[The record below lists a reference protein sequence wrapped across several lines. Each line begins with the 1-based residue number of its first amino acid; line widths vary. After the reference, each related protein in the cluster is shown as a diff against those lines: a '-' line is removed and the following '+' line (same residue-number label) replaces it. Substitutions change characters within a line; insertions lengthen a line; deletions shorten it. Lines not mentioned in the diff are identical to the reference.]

1 MRAKPSKTIRLFL
14 CGDVMTGRGI
24 DQILSSPGNPKLH
37 ESYVK
42 DARRYVALA
51 ESINGKIPRPITWNY
66 IWGDALTALDQ
77 ADTDIRIIN
86 LETAITSSNDYW
98 RGKSIHYRMHP
109 RNIPCL
115 TSAAIHCCCLANN
128 HILDWGYE
136 GLTETLITLDRV
148 GIAHAGAGCDSAA
161 ASEPAVLEMPEK
173 GRVLVFSYGMTSSG
187 IPQEWAATS
196 HRPGVNL
203 LENASESTA
212 KRIAREMIDLSNS
225 GDAIVASIHWGGNW
239 GYAIRQD
246 ELDFGRSL
254 IDHGIHVVHGH
265 SSHHVKT
272 VEIHRGGL
280 LLYGCG
286 DFINDYEGIRGHEIY
301 RPDLAI
307 IYLVDI
313 NLPKNRI
320 SDLQM
325 LPMKV
330 RRFRLERASIEDA
343 AWLTRLLKRLGSDS
357 FTRVN
362 LEDDYAIAASSNNS

>member
-1 MRAKPSKTIRLFL
+1 
-14 CGDVMTGRGI
+14 
-24 DQILSSPGNPKLH
+24 
-37 ESYVK
+37 
-42 DARRYVALA
+42 
-51 ESINGKIPRPITWNY
+51 
-66 IWGDALTALDQ
+66 
-77 ADTDIRIIN
+77 
-86 LETAITSSNDYW
+86 
-98 RGKSIHYRMHP
+98 
-109 RNIPCL
+109 
-115 TSAAIHCCCLANN
+115 
-128 HILDWGYE
+128 
-136 GLTETLITLDRV
+136 
-148 GIAHAGAGCDSAA
+148 
-161 ASEPAVLEMPEK
+161 
-173 GRVLVFSYGMTSSG
+173 MTSSG

-212 KRIAREMIDLSNS
+212 KRIAREMIDLSKS

>member
-1 MRAKPSKTIRLFL
+1 MRAKLSKTIRLFL

-24 DQILSSPGNPKLH
+24 DQILPSPGEPELH

-51 ESINGKIPRPITWNY
+51 ESINGKIPRPVAWNY

-98 RGKSIHYRMHP
+98 RRKEIHYRMHP
-109 RNIPCL
+109 GNIACL
-115 TSAAIHCCCLANN
+115 TSAAINCCCLANN
-128 HILDWGYE
+128 HTLDWGYE
-136 GLTETLITLDRV
+136 GLAETLRTLDRA
-148 GIAHAGAGCDSAA
+148 GIAHAGAGCDSAT
-161 ASEPAVLEMPEK
+161 ASAPAVMEIPGK

-196 HRPGVNL
+196 HRPGINM
-203 LENASESTA
+203 LEDASENTA
-212 KRIAREMIDLSNS
+212 KRIAREMIDSSNS
-225 GDAIVASIHWGGNW
+225 GDAIVASIHWGDNW
-239 GYAIRQD
+239 GYAIRED

-286 DFINDYEGIRGHEIY
+286 DFINDYEGISGHEIY
-301 RPDLAI
+301 RPDLVM
-307 IYLVDI
+307 IYLADI
-313 NLPKNRI
+313 DLARNRI
-320 SDLQM
+320 ADLQM
-325 LPMKV
+325 LPMKI
-330 RRFRLERASIEDA
+330 RRFRLEHASIEDA
-343 AWLTRLLKRLGSDS
+343 AWLTRLLKRLGGEC
-357 FTRVN
+357 FGAK
-362 LEDDYAIAASSNNS
+362 LPFPLI